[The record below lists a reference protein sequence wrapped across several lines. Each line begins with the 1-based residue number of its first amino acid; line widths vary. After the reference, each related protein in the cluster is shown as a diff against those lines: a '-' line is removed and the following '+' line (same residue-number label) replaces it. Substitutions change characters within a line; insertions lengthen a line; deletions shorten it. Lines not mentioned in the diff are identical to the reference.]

1 MLFFFLFVVSIYL
14 LCIYPTTEI
23 DNYCNRERVFVQNML
38 HLQELNRK
46 QIKEELMEELAP
58 VLNKGSRSPN

>member
-14 LCIYPTTEI
+14 LCMYPTTEI
-23 DNYCNRERVFVQNML
+23 DNYNERVFVQNML

-58 VLNKGSRSPN
+58 VLNKGPSPN

>member
-1 MLFFFLFVVSIYL
+1 
-14 LCIYPTTEI
+14 
-23 DNYCNRERVFVQNML
+23 ML

-58 VLNKGSRSPN
+58 VLNKGPSPN